1 MKQIQWYPGHMVK
14 ARRQVEE
21 KLGVIDVVFELLDAR
36 AVKSSQNPELSS
48 IIKNKPRMVLL
59 NKADLAD
66 PIETKK
72 WINYFEANGIACVGI
87 NSLQDDLRKTIRP
100 RLELFMKPLRE
111 KEEKKG
117 MMKRALRVMVLGI
130 PNVGKSQFINRLSQ
144 KNKTKTGDKPGVT
157 KVQQYLRIDDEY
169 EILDN
174 PGILW
179 PKFEDELVG
188 KTLALIGSIKAEIL
202 PTDEVVFFGI
212 ETLLQHY
219 PQVIKNLVEV
229 TEYTP
234 INVLEA
240 LARKRGLLLKGA
252 QIDYDRTMNV
262 FLQDLRSGKLG
273 RFSYDRVG

>member
-1 MKQIQWYPGHMVK
+1 MIWIFFIAMKK
-14 ARRQVEE
+14 
-21 KLGVIDVVFELLDAR
+21 
-36 AVKSSQNPELSS
+36 KSP
-48 IIKNKPRMVLL
+48 
-59 NKADLAD
+59 
-66 PIETKK
+66 
-72 WINYFEANGIACVGI
+72 
-87 NSLQDDLRKTIRP
+87 
-100 RLELFMKPLRE
+100 
-111 KEEKKG
+111 
-117 MMKRALRVMVLGI
+117 
-130 PNVGKSQFINRLSQ
+130 Q